1 MSILLIFLLAISFL
15 SSYTDSTTSNCS
27 NHLTDLENGRIYE
40 ITKIPGEP
48 SCVTMAQHIR
58 QDIAGL
64 LDLIENDKPG
74 VLEKVAKVEN
84 KI

>member
-1 MSILLIFLLAISFL
+1 MEKGSVVTKIANRYAIEI
-15 SSYTDSTTSNCS
+15 NRIS

-40 ITKIPGEP
+40 ITKIPGET

>member
-1 MSILLIFLLAISFL
+1 
-15 SSYTDSTTSNCS
+15 
-27 NHLTDLENGRIYE
+27 
-40 ITKIPGEP
+40 
-48 SCVTMAQHIR
+48 MAQHIR